1 MTAPAPADNPALR
14 ALCVEMLLV
23 ALRALAQEIEED
35 TDAAD
40 AAA

>member
-14 ALCVEMLLV
+14 ELCVQLLLV
-23 ALRALAQEIEED
+23 ALRALAREIDED
-35 TDAAD
+35 TAAD